1 MKLENQV
8 ASIEPSMRLAE
19 LGIRSHTSLY
29 FYMSCGG
36 MNYLRPRA
44 TTSVNPCDTLYPAL
58 TVAELGEML
67 PAGTTIHKSPLNIG
81 WSVALATRCFNHCVF
96 ERHDERS
103 LSMADAM
110 SSMLIWLLEN
120 GHVTAEQI
128 NGEGS

>member
-8 ASIEPSMRLAE
+8 ASIEPSMRLVE
-19 LGIRSHTSLY
+19 LGVKSHTSLY

-44 TTSVNPCDTLYPAL
+44 TTAVNPCDTLYPAY
-58 TVAELGEML
+58 TVAELGEMF
-67 PAGTTIHKSPLNIG
+67 ATIEED
-81 WSVALATRCFNHCVF
+81 ALDSYMDDVKEPHLSADHTG
-96 ERHDERS
+96 RS
-103 LSMADAM
+103 LLLLFSTNPDFLC
-110 SSMLIWLLEN
+110 SMLIWLLEN